1 MRYKLPK
8 NLIATRHQLK
18 NLKKKK
24 KKKKT
29 PFKRRVHVPHKK
41 GLKQTPIS
49 IIGCDITLT

>member
-1 MRYKLPK
+1 MRYELPK

-18 NLKKKK
+18 KKKK
-24 KKKKT
+24 N

-49 IIGCDITLT
+49 IIGCDITLA

>member
-18 NLKKKK
+18 IKIKNKIKKN
-24 KKKKT
+24 
-29 PFKRRVHVPHKK
+29 PFKRHVHVPHKK

-49 IIGCDITLT
+49 IIGCDITLA